1 MQDANKDL
9 TDKQLKFID
18 LYFKLNDIQQICKEL
33 NIKRAT
39 YYSYLNN
46 ELVKAEIDKIRAE
59 LLSNTTTFLQ
69 SNLKTCSDE
78 LMQII
83 TNKETQPQITLSAI
97 NSVFNNCSKL
107 TEQIDIITKID
118 AIEQRLSEQEDK
130 NNDKQ

>member
-1 MQDANKDL
+1 MQDAKQDL

-59 LLSNTTTFLQ
+59 LLNNTTTYLQ
-69 SNLKTCSDE
+69 NNLKTCSDE

-83 TNKETQPQITLSAI
+83 KNKETQPQVKISAI
-97 NSVFNNCSKL
+97 NSVFNNCNKL
-107 TEQIDIITKID
+107 TEQVDIISKID
-118 AIEQRLSEQEDK
+118 AIEQKLSEQEVKDNAK
-130 NNDKQ
+130 

>member
-1 MQDANKDL
+1 MQDAKQDL

-18 LYFKLNDIQQICKEL
+18 LYFKLNDIQQICKQL

-59 LLSNTTTFLQ
+59 LLNNTTTYLQ
-69 SNLKTCSDE
+69 NNLKTCSDE

-83 TNKETQPQITLSAI
+83 KNKETQPQVKISAI
-97 NSVFNNCSKL
+97 NSVFNNCNKL
-107 TEQIDIITKID
+107 TEQVDIISKID
-118 AIEQRLSEQEDK
+118 AIEQKLSEQEVKDNAK
-130 NNDKQ
+130 